1 MTDTPRERDREP
13 AMNSTAMNPTASHAT
28 ASTPAMIP
36 IRAFRTPVRGY
47 AFAAPPP
54 GGERPA
60 PGLPA
65 ELAREPDNP
74 ADPLAVAVW
83 ASPTDGARWR
93 IGYLDRG
100 VAARVAPRLDAGSR
114 VRAQFD
120 GWSAEPE
127 GRWRRPLLL
136 LLPDDEDAVAMP
148 EPAAPS
154 SVEASAT
161 SEPSEPSEQPEPAES
176 SASSEPS
183 EQQEPA
189 ESSASSEPSEQP
201 EPDLELEPATS
212 EHSHGEALAAPAG
225 PDAPR
230 IWGRPPG
237 MRRRR
242 VS

>member
-161 SEPSEPSEQPEPAES
+161 SEPSEQP
-176 SASSEPS
+176 
-183 EQQEPA
+183 EPA

>member
-13 AMNSTAMNPTASHAT
+13 AMNSTAMNSTT
-28 ASTPAMIP
+28 STPVMIP

-83 ASPTDGARWR
+83 ASPSDGARWR

-114 VRAQFD
+114 VRAQLD
-120 GWSAEPE
+120 GWSEEPE

-136 LLPDDEDAVAMP
+136 LLPDDDDAVATPEPAVPSSVAPSATSMVEPSEPPEP
-148 EPAAPS
+148 EPAA
-154 SVEASAT
+154 
-161 SEPSEPSEQPEPAES
+161 SERSHGDAITPTAEPDAAPAES
-176 SASSEPS
+176 DVPTA
-183 EQQEPA
+183 
-189 ESSASSEPSEQP
+189 
-201 EPDLELEPATS
+201 EPD
-212 EHSHGEALAAPAG
+212 AAPAG
-225 PDAPR
+225 SDVPR

>member
-13 AMNSTAMNPTASHAT
+13 AMNSTAMNST

-114 VRAQFD
+114 VRAQLD

-136 LLPDDEDAVAMP
+136 LLPDDEDAAATLG
-148 EPAAPS
+148 PAVPA
-154 SVEASAT
+154 SVEPSA
-161 SEPSEPSEQPEPAES
+161 EAVPSEQPEP
-176 SASSEPS
+176 
-183 EQQEPA
+183 
-189 ESSASSEPSEQP
+189 EPSEQP
-201 EPDLELEPATS
+201 GPGPELAT
-212 EHSHGEALAAPAG
+212 GERSLGDALAPLAESEPSVDPDPPADPPG
-225 PDAPR
+225 ESDAPR